1 MSFVDLDLKPEYR
14 SLLDNVIRDFYIP
27 VLKRASMYQRAVG
40 FFSSSALLELST
52 GICGLVENGGKIQ
65 LIASPK
71 LSADDI
77 EAINDGIKRR
87 DDVIEEAL
95 LRELREPKG
104 KFEEVR
110 LNLLSNLIAAGR
122 LDIKIAFLES
132 DNAIGMFHEKLGLM
146 YDSGNNIIAFSGS
159 MNESAN
165 AFTANYEAID
175 VFTSWSKDEDRV
187 FSKQSAFNAMWNDYE
202 PSIRVVDFPKI
213 NAAIIEKYKITDT
226 IETFSEEEYFSG
238 KSSHEDKGENA
249 VGPAVP
255 EFVHMRPYQLDAI
268 SEWANRGYKGIFDMA
283 TGTGK
288 TYTALAAISQLYQD
302 KRKNL
307 AVIIICPYQHLVEQ
321 WKEDIVAF
329 EMKPIVCYSASSQRN
344 WRERLKTAVTS
355 FNLGVQK
362 HFCMVTTN
370 ATFSLDYVQAE
381 ILRLSGN
388 IVLVVDEAHNF
399 GAENLSKALLPHI
412 PYRLALSAT
421 IDRHGDPEG
430 TQKLYDY
437 FGEKCIEYTLKDAID
452 NDMLT
457 PYYYHPVPVSLNEA
471 ELTEYLDLTAKIRK
485 NVHADKNGKVQLSEY
500 AKMLLIKRTRIVAG
514 AAEKITVLH
523 DLMKDYQT
531 DNQILVYCGATTMHD
546 VDYQEGKS
554 QIDEA
559 RQIDIVASMLGN
571 DLNMRVTKFTSEES
585 AEERERIKSDFA
597 EGTHLQALVA
607 IRCLDEGVN
616 IPSIRTAFILASSTN
631 PKEYVQRRGRVLR
644 RCPGKSHA
652 TIFDFITLPIPL
664 DLVDQYDREVIES
677 VESLAKREIIR
688 MKDFAS
694 IAENPFDSD
703 SLISEIQS
711 RYDIEFPVDDMEE
724 DEYV

>member
-1 MSFVDLDLKPEYR
+1 MSFLDIELKPEYR
-14 SLLDNVIRDFYIP
+14 SLLDNVIKDFYVP
-27 VLKRASMYQRAVG
+27 VLKQATMYKRAVG
-40 FFSSSALLELST
+40 FFSSSALLELSA

-71 LSADDI
+71 LSAEDI

-95 LRELREPKG
+95 LRELREPQG
-104 KFEEVR
+104 RFEEAR

-132 DNAIGMFHEKLGLM
+132 DNAVGMFHEKLGLM
-146 YDSGNNIIAFSGS
+146 YDSDNHIIAFSGS

-165 AFTANYEAID
+165 AFTTNYEAID

-202 PSIRVVDFPKI
+202 PSIRVLDFPKI

-226 IETFSEEEYFSG
+226 IETFSEEEFLM
-238 KSSHEDKGENA
+238 KKPSHEDKKETSI
-249 VGPAVP
+249 GPAVP
-255 EFVHMRPYQLDAI
+255 EFVHMRPYQMDAI
-268 SEWANRGYKGIFDMA
+268 NEWASRDYRGIFDMA

-288 TYTALAAISQLYQD
+288 TYTALAAISRLYQD
-302 KRKNL
+302 KKKNL

-329 EMKPIVCYSASSQRN
+329 GMKPIVCYSASSQRN
-344 WRERLKTAVTS
+344 WRDRLKTAVTS

-370 ATFSLDYVQAE
+370 ATFSLDYVQTE

-388 IVLVVDEAHNF
+388 VILVVDEAHNF

-457 PYYYHPVPVSLNEA
+457 PYYETELVDVKSRLRDLSSKKERLIRDDAAQQNDIDRYKKVYDSLVAVSGKNKATMQLIAYAEQIRDWLSETYKEKEDTIREDLETKVNEIFERMYHGHRRVVIDKKYQTSL
-471 ELTEYLDLTAKIRK
+471 LTT
-485 NVHADKNGKVQLSEY
+485 VADKEIAAGESE
-500 AKMLLIKRTRIVAG
+500 G
-514 AAEKITVLH
+514 S
-523 DLMKDYQT
+523 
-531 DNQILVYCGATTMHD
+531 N
-546 VDYQEGKS
+546 
-554 QIDEA
+554 
-559 RQIDIVASMLGN
+559 
-571 DLNMRVTKFTSEES
+571 RVKNF
-585 AEERERIKSDFA
+585 
-597 EGTHLQALVA
+597 
-607 IRCLDEGVN
+607 
-616 IPSIRTAFILASSTN
+616 AFIA
-631 PKEYVQRRGRVLR
+631 G
-644 RCPGKSHA
+644 
-652 TIFDFITLPIPL
+652 
-664 DLVDQYDREVIES
+664 LV
-677 VESLAKREIIR
+677 SLAKEKIVTDGTENGFNLSSEPYPLVMDAPFSNADETHTANIS
-688 MKDFAS
+688 KVLPE
-694 IAENPFDSD
+694 IAEQVIMFVMQKDWNYAQPVMSNRVGVQYH
-703 SLISEIQS
+703 LNKISETYTQLK
-711 RYDIEFPVDDMEE
+711 
-724 DEYV
+724 